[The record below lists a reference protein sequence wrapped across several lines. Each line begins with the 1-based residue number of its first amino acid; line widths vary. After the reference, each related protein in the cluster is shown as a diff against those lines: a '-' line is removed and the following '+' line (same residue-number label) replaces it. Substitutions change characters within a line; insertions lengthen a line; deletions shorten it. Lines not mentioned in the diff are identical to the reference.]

1 MESLDTKNK
10 VNECVNKKTDL
21 GQYFTPRK
29 NNISIIE
36 IRNKLL
42 DSIDTIKIISIPS
55 STFTHTINNK
65 DNNKNIC
72 TIF

>member
-1 MESLDTKNK
+1 MDALNTKDK
-10 VNECVNKKTDL
+10 VNKCVNKTSEL

-29 NNISIIE
+29 HNISIIE

-42 DSIDTIKIISIPS
+42 DSIDIIKIISIPS

-65 DNNKNIC
+65 ED
-72 TIF
+72 